1 MRRFD
6 YFLYGDCP
14 VEICADNPRAWFD
27 AETDAI
33 LTEIVKSKPG
43 RCDCSA
49 VEERFSA
56 KRIENLIQIGLL
68 RRENDALWLD
78 SPVLLE
84 EDVAAI
90 ENGMAECVAR
100 MAQLVLNGRSAIEKT
115 VKKLQNGFSV
125 EENLYHLLCA
135 ATFDGHFFDL
145 LFERG
150 VVSTSRRHES
160 GLDYLIIVYEKSPVL
175 ERFSR
180 KLLCSYN
187 RMTDGARALQSFGD
201 SDGNRKD
208 FYRFN
213 SLRASK
219 RLEDSAILRAWNELP
234 EQNFAQKMLDAAEDL
249 ANVGECDSK
258 RAWLL
263 EQFGYTS
270 GGKLA
275 VPVYRSADLACV
287 SDLTALMDEYLY
299 EEMRSAIAEKT
310 GLVCAAH
317 DVAAGEIANEMY
329 HIAFGMLNER
339 LIRSGFAA
347 TPREYPG
354 EGRYL
359 KSIQLK

>member
-14 VEICADNPRAWFD
+14 VRICADNPRAWFD

-33 LTEIVKSKPG
+33 LTEIVKSEPG
-43 RCDCSA
+43 KCDCGA
-49 VEERFSA
+49 VEVRFSTE
-56 KRIENLIQIGLL
+56 RIENLIRIGLL
-68 RRENDALWLD
+68 RRENGALWLD

-90 ENGMAECVAR
+90 EKGMSARVAR
-100 MAQLVLNGRSAIEKT
+100 MAQSVLNGRSAFEKA
-115 VKKLQNGFSV
+115 VKTLQNGFSV
-125 EENLYHLLCA
+125 ERNLYHLLCA
-135 ATFDGHFFDL
+135 ATFDGQFFDL
-145 LFERG
+145 LSERG
-150 VVSTSRRHES
+150 VVSTSRMHES
-160 GLDYLIIVYEKSPVL
+160 GLDYLIIVYEKSTEL

-187 RMTDGARALQSFGD
+187 RMTDGVRALQSFGD
-201 SDGNRKD
+201 SDGDRMD

-219 RLEDSAILRAWNELP
+219 RLTDSAILRAWNELP
-234 EQNFAQKMLDAAEDL
+234 EQDFASKMLDAAESL
-249 ANVGECDSK
+249 ANFGECDSK
-258 RAWLL
+258 REWLL
-263 EQFGYTS
+263 EQFEYAS

-287 SDLTALMDEYLY
+287 AELTALSDECLY
-299 EEMRSAIAEKT
+299 DQMSSAISEKT
-310 GLVCAAH
+310 GLICAAH
-317 DVAAGEIANEMY
+317 GVGTGEIANEMY

-339 LIRSGFAA
+339 LIESGFAEK
-347 TPREYPG
+347 PREYPG

-359 KSIQLK
+359 KSIELK